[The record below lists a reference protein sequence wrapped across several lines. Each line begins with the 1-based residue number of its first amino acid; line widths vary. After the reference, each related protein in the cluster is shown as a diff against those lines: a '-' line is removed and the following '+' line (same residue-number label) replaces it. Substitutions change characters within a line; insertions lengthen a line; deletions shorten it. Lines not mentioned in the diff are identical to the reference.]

1 MLALPKADIIL
12 GADCLYNSEDFD
24 DFLATVHFL
33 MSKNPTCVFYGIYHE
48 RSANR
53 NIHHLLEKWGL
64 AASGI
69 SLSGSNREPYSTR
82 ISVTSCFATDKDQ
95 IRQQNI
101 SSPPKTN
108 DREKESEKTDVK
120 RKKFVIEGTEDAR
133 KKRQKK
139 RSDECNNEDERKNNS
154 TEICRVDEDE
164 DSYSSSSSCQENES
178 IESSKKNDTAELSE
192 EDQESGD
199 EDNKS
204 NDSDNDVSLFPF
216 QITLGN
222 KH

>member
-1 MLALPKADIIL
+1 MTGRKKAKR
-12 GADCLYNSEDFD
+12 
-24 DFLATVHFL
+24 L
-33 MSKNPTCVFYGIYHE
+33 MSK
-48 RSANR
+48 
-53 NIHHLLEKWGL
+53 EK
-64 AASGI
+64 
-69 SLSGSNREPYSTR
+69 SLSL
-82 ISVTSCFATDKDQ
+82 
-95 IRQQNI
+95 
-101 SSPPKTN
+101 
-108 DREKESEKTDVK
+108 KELRMPG
-120 RKKFVIEGTEDAR
+120 RKGK
-133 KKRQKK
+133 KK